1 MSTYKKIQ
9 KVMVAL
15 FVGILCSTPFLGF
28 AQVEKGVTV
37 AGESTQATTAKAYVN
52 EFGKLVCWPRVN
64 ANGKLLTYGPIA
76 DTEGA
81 DEITVTTAKLHGNI
95 LHDGWCSPIT
105 EQGFEV
111 STTADFSS
119 IVTTVKASPVPTFT
133 PCANYPTC
141 TCTDNQYEL
150 QVTGLTPG
158 TKYYYRAY
166 AKNSCGTGYG
176 DTLDFTTENDFVVTV
191 AGPTAYEFCASGTNT
206 ENATYT
212 ASMTPVIAG
221 ATYKWFVDGT
231 EVSGETSST
240 FTKPYTKAETDHE
253 VKCEI
258 TVSGLTKDGSITT
271 TVTVL
276 GPYEARDTLKICDC
290 LLPYTFTL
298 KGWTETWTNGGVNDY
313 LTNPTRSHTFTTTK
327 GCDSVVYITLETWTA
342 LSETPTSC
350 KVHTLKA
357 NETGT
362 PYSSEYYTLTK
373 LKDYDDNEY
382 DVVEIGGMC
391 WMKQNLRTKHFADGT
406 ALVPATAITLD
417 ANIYYTT
424 SHHIYSKGVCDGNL
438 TMDQH
443 TERYGLM
450 YNWYTAMHNANP
462 DFGMTHVQGICPT
475 GWHLPDTTE
484 WQMLEAA
491 VGSTAIHSQIDHIFA
506 GNSAINL
513 VTGCEWKASTTAGSP
528 GDYHA
533 MGRNSSNFSVRPA
546 GCFLDTPHSVDGT
559 SYEANTFAY
568 SGIWAFFWSSTRF
581 QKRKADGT
589 LDPAFAAAKAAYN
602 YDITF
607 DKTGIARDVNGA
619 DAGIGRS
626 VRCVRNP
633 EVW

>member
-191 AGPTAYEFCASGTNT
+191 AGPTAYEFCASGTET

-212 ASMTPVIAG
+212 ATMTPAIAG
-221 ATYKWFVDGT
+221 ATYQWYMDGT
-231 EVSGETSST
+231 ALSGATSST
-240 FTKPYTKAETDHE
+240 YTMPYTKAESDHE
-253 VKCEI
+253 LKCEI
-258 TVSGLTKDGSITT
+258 TASSLTKDGSITT

-276 GPYEARDTLKICDC
+276 GPYEAFDTLEICDC
-290 LLPYTFTL
+290 KLPYTFTL
-298 KGWTETWTNGGVNDY
+298 TKGSETWTATWADA
-313 LTNPTRSHTFTTTK
+313 TEISTTPTKSHTFTTVT
-327 GCDSVVYITLETWTA
+327 GCDSVVNITVETWSAAHT
-342 LSETPTSC
+342 TPTSC
-350 KVHTLKA
+350 HVHNLNT

-362 PYSSEYYTLTK
+362 TISSEWKNLTK
-373 LKDYDDNEY
+373 LSDYDGNEY
-382 DVVEIGGMC
+382 DVVEIAGMC
-391 WMKQNLRTKHFADGT
+391 WMKQNLRTTHFADGT
-406 ALVPATAITLD
+406 GLTSATAITL
-417 ANIYYTT
+417 APNIYYTT
-424 SHHIYSKGVCDGNL
+424 SGNIYSKGPCDGTL
-438 TMDQH
+438 SMAQH
-443 TERYGLM
+443 TERYGLL
-450 YNWYTAMHNANP
+450 YNWYTAMHNATP
-462 DFGMTHVQGICPT
+462 GYGMTNVQGICPN

-491 VGSTAIHSQIDHIFA
+491 TGMDFSEIHHSQTDHIYIGTTAIK
-506 GNSAINL
+506 L
-513 VTGCEWKASTTAGSP
+513 VTGCEWKVSSTPGSP
-528 GDYHA
+528 GDYNA
-533 MGRNSSNFSVRPA
+533 LNRNVTNFSARPA
-546 GCFLDTPHSVDGT
+546 GCFLDSQHEVDGT
-559 SYEANTFAY
+559 LYPANSFAY
-568 SGIWAFFWSSTRF
+568 AGIYTFFWSCTRYCKPGGGF
-581 QKRKADGT
+581 PDG
-589 LDPAFAAAKAAYN
+589 KAAYN
-602 YDITF
+602 YDISF
-607 DKTGIARDVNGA
+607 EKAGIVRDVNGA